1 MTHNFQ
7 MCHSGTEGKSS
18 QSDLPGSPSACLTP
32 CSDPFMPYGTQ
43 HSPQHGSPYG
53 TYGSPYGTYGSPYVP
68 YGGLYGSP
76 YVPYSPQHGPPIYIP
91 HVFPNTPNSGPYWAL
106 RTESPVP
113 KTELRTFPIC
123 SKVCGWD
130 TGIVHDPCIWCN

>member
-7 MCHSGTEGKSS
+7 TFRPVTEGKSS
-18 QSDLPGSPSACLTP
+18 QSDLPASPSARLSP
-32 CSDPFMPYGTQ
+32 YSEPFMPYGTH

-53 TYGSPYGTYGSPYVP
+53 TYGSP
-68 YGGLYGSP
+68 YGSP

-91 HVFPNTPNSGPYWAL
+91 HMSPITHFFPNTPNSGPYSAL

-123 SKVCGWD
+123 SKVCGWG
-130 TGIVHDPCIWCN
+130 TGIVHDPCIWCNK